1 MWKDVKGFE
10 GLYQISEDGRVKS
23 LSREVKGRY
32 GAPRRLKERELKPWE
47 ASGYLRVTLIK
58 DGKEYYPS
66 IHRMVAEAFIPKLAD
81 KDCVNHKDGDK
92 KNNNVSN
99 LEWCSQSENL
109 RHAFKQG
116 LNKHKRNLTDEDV
129 IDIVTRK
136 FQGQRGSYVYEDYKH
151 KISKPGF
158 YSIWGGYNYPQIF
171 NYVKE
176 KLK

>member
-10 GLYQISEDGRVKS
+10 GLYQISDDGRVKS
-23 LSREVKGRY
+23 L
-32 GAPRRLKERELKPWE
+32 PRKVNGPYNSIRLTKERQLKPWE

-66 IHRMVAEAFIPKLAD
+66 IHRMVAEAFIPNLAD

-109 RHAFKQG
+109 RHAFRNG
-116 LNKHKRNLTDEDV
+116 LNRHPRKLTDDEV

-136 FQGQRGSYVYEDYKH
+136 FQGQRACYVYEDYKT

-158 YSIWGGYNYPQIF
+158 YSIWDGYSRPQIF

>member
-10 GLYQISEDGRVKS
+10 GLYQISDDGKVKS
-23 LSREVKGRY
+23 LSREVKGPY
-32 GAPRRLKERELKPWE
+32 GSTHRLKEKKLKPWE
-47 ASGYLRVTLIK
+47 ASGYLRVTLRK
-58 DGKEYYPS
+58 DGKEYYLS
-66 IHRMVAEAFIPKLAD
+66 VHRMVAEAFIPNLTEE
-81 KDCVNHKDGDK
+81 DCVNHKDGDK

-99 LEWCSQSENL
+99 LEWCSHSENL

-116 LNKHKRNLTDEDV
+116 LNRHKRNLTDEEV

-136 FQGQRGSYVYEDYKH
+136 FQGQRAAYVYKDYED

-176 KLK
+176 NYK